1 MATTLI
7 RCRDCAFFALASAG
21 LNQDRCRLFDRPLSR
36 IQTMKVVDCD
46 KYEIRVEGR
55 DVDHYVPERTE
66 KKEAYQ
72 DEIRRYSIYMV
83 VLVVIG
89 IGFFYLVTSMV

>member
-1 MATTLI
+1 
-7 RCRDCAFFALASAG
+7 
-21 LNQDRCRLFDRPLSR
+21 
-36 IQTMKVVDCD
+36 MKVVDCD